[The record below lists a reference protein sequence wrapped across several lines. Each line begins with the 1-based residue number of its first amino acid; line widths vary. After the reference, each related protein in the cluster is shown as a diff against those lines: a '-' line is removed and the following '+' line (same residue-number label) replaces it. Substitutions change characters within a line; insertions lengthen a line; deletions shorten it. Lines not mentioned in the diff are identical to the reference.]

1 MTSNDTK
8 VATTKQSM
16 QNHAII
22 ILASGLSLRLG
33 QPKQLLSINGDSLI
47 NYMIKL
53 ALVTQP
59 QTVII
64 VIPDNNP
71 TVAHAIDELIIEE
84 PKIQAVINPIP
95 ETGMAHSLSLGIE
108 ALTHFDNRN
117 ELNNS
122 NNHNSESVKR
132 VLIMGIDQILLGES
146 HLTYLLAGK
155 HNVVASSYS
164 NWQLLDTAPSTGEPK
179 SNIKNDVKND
189 IVGLPLVIDYPLLKQ
204 WQSALNGDKG
214 LRYLIRALPPNQ
226 INIIANHQL
235 SYDID
240 TPEQLNFAKQ
250 QGWLDI

>member
-1 MTSNDTK
+1 MTNNETK

-33 QPKQLLSINGDSLI
+33 QPKQLLSINGDPLI

-117 ELNNS
+117 ELDNS
-122 NNHNSESVKR
+122 KDNHDSESVKR
-132 VLIMGIDQILLGES
+132 VLIMGIDQILLDEC

-155 HNVVASSYS
+155 HNIVASSYS
-164 NWQLLDTAPSTGEPK
+164 NWQLLDTAPSTSEPT
-179 SNIKNDVKND
+179 SDVKND

-204 WQSALNGDKG
+204 WQSALKGDKG
-214 LRYLIRALPPNQ
+214 LRYLIRALPSNQ

>member
-1 MTSNDTK
+1 MTNNETK

-33 QPKQLLSINGDSLI
+33 QPKQLLSINGDPLI

-117 ELNNS
+117 ELDNS
-122 NNHNSESVKR
+122 KDNHDSESVKR
-132 VLIMGIDQILLGES
+132 VLIMGIDQILLDEC

-155 HNVVASSYS
+155 HNIVASSYS
-164 NWQLLDTAPSTGEPK
+164 NWQLLDTAPSTSEPT
-179 SNIKNDVKND
+179 SDVKND

-214 LRYLIRALPPNQ
+214 LRYLIRALPSNQ